1 MWNLSSGIHFHFHN
15 ESIDIC
21 AEPWEGSFNVI
32 EEVLMT
38 IGYAILIVF
47 SFFGNAFVIAI
58 FHKQC
63 QLRTPVNYFIVNMA
77 VSDLLIPLFVLPR
90 RIKEVYFG
98 WSAWSVGGVM
108 GETLCKVV
116 NYSDAVSVTASSQS
130 MVFIAAEKFWSIVF
144 PMKSRTAPRFIC
156 FTWMFSFTVFV
167 YYFVAYKLD
176 AKGFCVY
183 DLPEIFVK
191 WEDLWRLDGMI
202 LFVTFVAIPFVLI
215 TVFYI
220 GILVSLH
227 RKGKSS
233 LHLAS
238 EPQRVRA
245 KENRRVALMLITVV
259 VLFFISW
266 TPYYIDFF
274 IEYYFSGLNMSC
286 DSRKQLYHGSRY
298 MNYLYTAINP
308 LIYYTFST
316 NYRRGF
322 HESLCCPQLFQ
333 VAPVIGQS
341 IAHRAGVELQAVS

>member
-1 MWNLSSGIHFHFHN
+1 MWNLSSDIHFHFHN

-108 GETLCKVV
+108 GEILCKVV
-116 NYSDAVSVTASSQS
+116 NYSDVVSVTVSSQS
-130 MVFIAAEKFWSIVF
+130 MVFIAAERFWSIVF

-191 WEDLWRLDGMI
+191 WEDLWRLDRMI

-215 TVFYI
+215 TVFYV

-227 RKGKSS
+227 RKGKSFP
-233 LHLAS
+233 HLAS

-259 VLFFISW
+259 VLFFM
-266 TPYYIDFF
+266 PYYIDFF
-274 IEYYFSGLNMSC
+274 YRILFFCLKHVMWLEEAVVSRLEVHELPLYSHQPLDILHIQHKLSSRVSRIIMLPAALSSC
-286 DSRKQLYHGSRY
+286 TGHR
-298 MNYLYTAINP
+298 
-308 LIYYTFST
+308 
-316 NYRRGF
+316 
-322 HESLCCPQLFQ
+322 
-333 VAPVIGQS
+333 QS